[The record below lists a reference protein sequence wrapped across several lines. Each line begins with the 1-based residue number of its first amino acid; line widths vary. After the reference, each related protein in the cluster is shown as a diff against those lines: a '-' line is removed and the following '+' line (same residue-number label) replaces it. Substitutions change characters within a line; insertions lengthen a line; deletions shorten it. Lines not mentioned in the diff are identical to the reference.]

1 MSDRSMQGVTSTPVP
16 DLTIVPTRYRQDV
29 IDLFDTWEAVRGRN
43 ATLRTY
49 IEMKNATKDLGISIP
64 PDLTHVNSVVGWA
77 DKAMRVRVVR
87 SKFQGYVFEGKQD
100 RRLDM
105 LARRNRLA
113 SKYSMGCRGALTY
126 GCSAMTV
133 MRGATRRQPP
143 VMVRNFSANQAVM
156 LWDKD
161 EDGIG
166 CGLAAVGTDRRGV
179 ANRYVLHE
187 PDAVLTFARSDGDEW
202 SCVVEPHRMGLP
214 LMVPLIYDA
223 DPDRPLGH
231 SVITPEL
238 MGIIDKAMRDVLRME
253 VGAEFFTAP
262 QRYILGADP
271 DLFSVE
277 QVEEDTR
284 EVLGDADEDETDGT
298 GRRPAPTDPRKM
310 MRAYLGAFLALT
322 RDTNGDVPQVGQFAA
337 GDAGNFIQVFEN
349 DAQRFSGATNV
360 PLGQL
365 GVLSNTYTSSQAL
378 DAANDPLVLE
388 VEAINA
394 RMRESMEEVARLV
407 MALDRDV
414 GYDALDDREMGVI
427 AQYMDPAQPTISA
440 TADAWT
446 KIGAADKSIVGTR
459 VWYEGLGLSKAT
471 IDRIMAA
478 RDQQASI
485 ELLNEIAEQLA
496 GGEPVG

>member
-64 PDLTHVNSVVGWA
+64 PDLTRVNSVVGWA

-87 SKFQGYVFEGKQD
+87 SKFQGFVFEGEQD

-105 LARRNRLA
+105 LVRRNRLA
-113 SKYSMGCRGALTY
+113 SKYSMGCRGSLTY

-143 VMVRNFSANQAVM
+143 VMVRSFSANQSVM
-156 LWDKD
+156 IWDKV

-166 CGLAAVGTDRRGV
+166 CGLAAVGIDRKGI
-179 ANRYVLHE
+179 ASRYVLHE
-187 PDAVLTFARSDGDEW
+187 PDAVITFWRDDEYRW
-202 SCVVEPHRMGLP
+202 ECMVEPHVMGRP
-214 LMVPLIYDA
+214 LMVPLVHDA
-223 DPDRPLGH
+223 DDDRPLGH

-284 EVLGDADEDETDGT
+284 EVLGSEDDDDDDDT
-298 GRRPAPTDPRKM
+298 GKKHAPTDPRKM

-365 GVLSNTYTSSQAL
+365 GVLSNTYTSSDAL
-378 DAANDPLVLE
+378 GAANDPLILE
-388 VEAINA
+388 VEAINQ
-394 RMRESMEEVARLV
+394 RMRESMEEVARLM
-407 MALDRDV
+407 MALDRNV
-414 GYDALDDREMGVI
+414 GYDALGDREMGVM
-427 AQYMDPAQPTISA
+427 AQFMDPAQPTISA

-446 KIGAADKSIVGTR
+446 KIGAADQSIIGTR

-471 IDRIMAA
+471 IDRIMAT
-478 RDQQASI
+478 RDSQTSI
-485 ELLNEIAEQLA
+485 ALLNEIAAQLA
-496 GGEPVG
+496 PGQSNG